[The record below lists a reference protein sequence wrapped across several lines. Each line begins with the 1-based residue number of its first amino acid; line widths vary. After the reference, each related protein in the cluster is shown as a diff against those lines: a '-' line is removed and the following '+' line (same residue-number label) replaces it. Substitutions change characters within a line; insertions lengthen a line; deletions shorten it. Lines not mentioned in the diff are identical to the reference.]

1 VHRPYS
7 GGSNIAY
14 IIDHTGRLHFKEN
27 WTRKPHLRREL
38 HGMSYDPGRRRG
50 NRITDGFFEGSAQR

>member
-1 VHRPYS
+1 M
-7 GGSNIAY
+7 AY
-14 IIDHTGRLHFKEN
+14 IINHTGRLHFKAN
-27 WTRKPHLRREL
+27 WTRKPHLHREL